1 MATFSF
7 GVFIVNKSMN
17 GRINNFTSEECLEE
31 CTQVEYITDIS
42 TTQLSKAFTAMH
54 GLEQNDLQLSSINYS
69 K

>member
-1 MATFSF
+1 
-7 GVFIVNKSMN
+7 MN